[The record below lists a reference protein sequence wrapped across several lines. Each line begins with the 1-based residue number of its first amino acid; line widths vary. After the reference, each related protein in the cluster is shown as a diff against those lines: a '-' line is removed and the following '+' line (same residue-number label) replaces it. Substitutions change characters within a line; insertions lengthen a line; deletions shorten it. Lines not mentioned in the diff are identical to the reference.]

1 MKLGIV
7 IPTWLGMALVVAS
20 VALASW
26 QSVTSHLSSVRLDI
40 CTYALA
46 DERALRTE
54 AGYLA
59 LFFSGYVAGNIRPVD
74 AVALH
79 TATQRLLNIL
89 ELHPNVENKL
99 STMGKA
105 DVAETMIT
113 SGLLEA
119 EIDHD

>member
-7 IPTWLGMALVVAS
+7 IPTWLGLALVVAS

-26 QSVTSHLSSVRLDI
+26 QSVAAHMSSVRMDI

-74 AVALH
+74 AAILH
-79 TATQRLLNIL
+79 TLSKRLLAL
-89 ELHPNVENKL
+89 VELHPDVVNKL
-99 STMGKA
+99 STLGKA
-105 DVAETMIT
+105 DTAETMIT
-113 SGLLEA
+113 SGIIEA
-119 EIDHD
+119 EVDHD